1 MHKYQLAHTNIYMP
15 SPLPPYRLTKLML
28 TLLCGIGAA
37 AQAQEGLKLKA
48 QTQISDASA
57 KEAKGTVDQGLI
69 FLRADKVSGVLDDEI
84 NAEGNAEMR
93 KRGLIVKADVLR
105 YQSVNDL
112 AEAKGNVVLNREGNI
127 YTGPELKL
135 TTETGEGVFR
145 LPTYRLAKTG
155 GGGTASRIKF
165 LDKRRSVA
173 YDTTYTTCPRD
184 DVAWQLTADEVQLDF
199 DEEEGVGT
207 DVKLTFKGMPLI
219 VAPKLSFPLSDKRRS
234 GFLPPQIGLSTNS
247 GVEYAQPY
255 YWDIAPNR
263 DLTFTPTIITKRGVL
278 FGNEFRYL
286 GTAFQGQVQADW
298 LPRDALR
305 QQDQRWG
312 VGLRHT
318 GTLLGA
324 VSYSANLARVG
335 DDDYWKDLPRSISD
349 ITQSTLTATQR
360 QLPADFNAS
369 YSIPYGYI
377 NSRFLRYQ
385 TLLNLSIPGDISKPY
400 DIEPQIAGH
409 WERLNWRGFDTQF
422 DAQWTR
428 FRHET
433 SISGE
438 RNVFA
443 PSISYPIQAPGY
455 FAVPKL
461 NLRQMNYR
469 VNSPLADGRSTASIT
484 IPTLSLDT
492 GLVFERSTGFF
503 GKPYLQTLEPR
514 AFLVNTPY
522 RDQSLL
528 PNFDAA
534 LLDLS
539 FASIY
544 SDNAYSGYDRVSDDK
559 TLTIGLSS
567 RVLEEAT
574 GAERLRL
581 QFAQRVRFADQ
592 RVTTTN
598 VPNTERLSDALFG
611 VSFSPN
617 DKVAFDTTVQY
628 NPDIR
633 RSVRSVLGARYT
645 PAPFKTLAFGYSLNR
660 NAPALEQYSVAWQWP
675 LDFAGLPQLYTV
687 GRVNYSREESRVT
700 DAIAGLEWERA
711 CWLFRLVGQRTSQD
725 VKTSSTRLYLQLE
738 LKGLTRLGTNP
749 LSTLM
754 SNIPQ
759 YRILGQPAERPSPYN
774 TYE

>member
-1 MHKYQLAHTNIYMP
+1 MRPYLKPASFPPHRL
-15 SPLPPYRLTKLML
+15 SPLVLAW
-28 TLLCGIGAA
+28 LCGMAA
-37 AQAQEGLKLKA
+37 PVCAQEGLKLKP
-48 QTQISDASA
+48 QLQISDESS
-57 KEAKGTVDQGLI
+57 KEAKRPQDQGPI
-69 FLRADKVSGVLDDEI
+69 FLRADKVSGVLDDEMT
-84 NAEGNAEMR
+84 AEGNAEMR
-93 KRGLIVKADVLR
+93 KRGLSVKADVLR
-105 YQSVNDL
+105 YQSVSDI
-112 AEAKGNVVLNREGNI
+112 AEAKGNVRLNREGNI

-155 GGGTASRIKF
+155 GGGTASRIAF

-173 YDTTYTTCPRD
+173 YDATYTTCPRD

-199 DEEEGVGT
+199 DEEEGIGT
-207 DVKLTFKGMPLI
+207 DVRLTFKGVPLI

-234 GFLPPQIGLSTNS
+234 GFLPPQIDLSTNS
-247 GVEYAQPY
+247 GFEFSQPY

-263 DLTFTPTIITKRGVL
+263 DLTFTPSLISKRGVL

-286 GTAFQGQVQADW
+286 EPSYQGQLQADW
-298 LPRDALR
+298 LPRDALK
-305 QQDQRWG
+305 QQEQRWG

-318 GTLLGA
+318 GTAFG
-324 VSYSANLARVG
+324 VIGYSANIARVG
-335 DDDYWKDLPRSISD
+335 DDDYWKDLPRSISA

-360 QLPADFNAS
+360 QLPADFNAT
-369 YSIPYGYI
+369 YGVPYGYVT
-377 NSRFLRYQ
+377 SRFLRYQ
-385 TLLNLSIPGDISKPY
+385 TLQTPADLIGKPY
-400 DIEPQIAGH
+400 DIEPQLAGH
-409 WERLNWRGFDTQF
+409 WERLNWRGFDALF
-422 DAQWTR
+422 DTQWTR

-433 SISGE
+433 YVSGE
-438 RNVFA
+438 RSVFA
-443 PSISYPIQAPGY
+443 PSISYPLQAPGY
-455 FAVPKL
+455 FVIPKL
-461 NLRQMNYR
+461 NVRQTSYH
-469 VNSPLADGRSTASIT
+469 VNTPLADGRNTASMT
-484 IPTLSLDT
+484 VATLSLDS
-492 GLVFERSTGFF
+492 GLVFERSTRFF
-503 GKPYLQTLEPR
+503 DKPYVQTLEPR
-514 AFLVNTPY
+514 AFIVNTPY
-522 RDQSLL
+522 RDQSRL
-528 PNFDAA
+528 PNFDSG
-534 LLDLS
+534 LLDFS

-559 TLTIGLSS
+559 TLTLGLSS

-592 RVTTTN
+592 RVTASN

-617 DKVAFDTTVQY
+617 EKVAFDTTVQY

-660 NAPALEQYSVAWQWP
+660 NAAPAALEQFSVAWQWP

-687 GRVNYSREESRVT
+687 GRVNYSREEARVT

-711 CWLFRLVGQRTSQD
+711 CWLFRLVAQRTSQD
-725 VKTSSTRLYLQLE
+725 VKVSSTRLYLQLE

-749 LSTLM
+749 LATLM

-759 YRILGQPAERPSPYN
+759 YRILGQPAERTSPYN
-774 TYE
+774 AYE